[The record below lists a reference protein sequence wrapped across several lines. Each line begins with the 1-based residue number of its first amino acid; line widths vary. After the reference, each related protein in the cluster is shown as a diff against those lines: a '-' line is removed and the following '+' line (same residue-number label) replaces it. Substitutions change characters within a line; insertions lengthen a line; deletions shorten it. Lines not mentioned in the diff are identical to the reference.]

1 MVVKLL
7 ETTAELAMRR
17 VTRSAGIG
25 SANRSSLD
33 FGVPMYMDNVDWD
46 ALTACRDG
54 LTVVAVVMST
64 GGWIV
69 KMMLERRLR
78 RRVLQ
83 TKNGV
88 QQRDGWWRSS

>member
-1 MVVKLL
+1 MVVVKLL
-7 ETTAELAMRR
+7 ETTAELAMRK

-25 SANRSSLD
+25 SANSSSLEC
-33 FGVPMYMDNVDWD
+33 GVPMYTDNVVSD

-69 KMMLERRLR
+69 KMMLERRR
-78 RRVLQ
+78 RRRILH
-83 TKNGV
+83 TKKGV
-88 QQRDGWWRSS
+88 QQRDGW